1 MSCSGGGGGG
11 GADRFNLLMGL
22 LFVLELD
29 DGVLDTDTGG
39 CPSLPGGGGG
49 WSGGGGGGG

>member
-22 LFVLELD
+22 LFVLD
-29 DGVLDTDTGG
+29 DVVLDTDTGG